1 MRLDFNILSLYLKI
15 NPEMKDSVLIIDDEP
30 ELRSLL
36 VKLLALEGYKV
47 QSAGDGKSGLAL
59 AQKEDFSVIVTD
71 VRLPD
76 INGIELIR
84 SLKKINSL
92 TEIIVL
98 TAYGTIEDGVRA
110 IKEGA
115 FDYITKGDEDNK
127 ILPVVQHAVDKV
139 RMSYRIE
146 QLEKQVGD
154 KFDFENIIG
163 NSKVIK
169 ETVDIAKR
177 VAQTDVPVLLTGE
190 TGTGKEIFAQ
200 SIHYSSDRSKHNF
213 VAINCSAF
221 TKDLLESEMFGYV
234 AGAFTGATKN
244 KKGLFEEAHKG
255 TLFLDEI
262 GELDPALQA
271 KLLRVLESNEF
282 IKTGDTKPSHV
293 DVRII
298 SASNRNLE
306 EEVEKGNFRSD
317 LFYRISVMKIEIPP
331 LRERKDDIKPFA
343 EYFIKFYSKKIGR
356 NILEV
361 SPSFYQKLMEYNFP
375 GNIRELRN
383 IVERAVILLDGK
395 TLTESSLPKDILKKR
410 IYHEDSLN
418 LEDVEK
424 KHILFVLE
432 QTEGNKTKAAEILGI
447 GLTTLYRKLQSYGI
461 E

>member
-1 MRLDFNILSLYLKI
+1 
-15 NPEMKDSVLIIDDEP
+15 MKDSVLIIDDEP
-30 ELRSLL
+30 ELRNLL
-36 VKLLALEGYKV
+36 VKLLSLEGYKV
-47 QSAGDGKSGLAL
+47 RSAEDGKSGLSL
-59 AQKEDFSVIVTD
+59 VQKEDFVVVVTD

-76 INGIELIR
+76 INGIELIQ
-84 SLKKINSL
+84 SIKKINPF
-92 TEIIVL
+92 TEVIVL
-98 TAYGTIEDGVRA
+98 TAYGTIEDGVKA

-127 ILPVVQHAVDKV
+127 IIPVIQRAIEKAK
-139 RMSYRIE
+139 MSYRIE
-146 QLEKQVGD
+146 QLES
-154 KFDFENIIG
+154 KFGEKYNFENVTG
-163 NSKVIK
+163 NSKKIK
-169 ETVDIAKR
+169 DAIDVAKK
-177 VAQTDVPVLLTGE
+177 VSLTAVPVLLLGE

-200 SIHYSSDRSKHNF
+200 SIHYNSERRKNNF

-221 TKDLLESEMFGYV
+221 AKDLLESEMFGYV

-262 GELDPALQA
+262 GELESSLQA

-282 IKTGDTKPSHV
+282 IKTGDTKPTHV

-306 EEVEKGNFRSD
+306 QEVEKGNFRAD

-331 LRERKDDIKPFA
+331 LRQRREDIQQFTKFFVDFYTQKMNKNIKEISPEFYRKLNSYD
-343 EYFIKFYSKKIGR
+343 
-356 NILEV
+356 
-361 SPSFYQKLMEYNFP
+361 FP

-383 IVERAVILLDGK
+383 IIERAVILSDGDI
-395 TLTESSLPKDILKKR
+395 LNESLLPKEIL
-410 IYHEDSLN
+410 IPYTSHNTISPS

-424 KHILFVLE
+424 NHILSVLR
-432 QTEGNKTKAAEILGI
+432 QTEGNKTKAAELLGI
-447 GLTTLYRKLQSYGI
+447 GLTTLYRKLQAYGI